1 MLLAAVWLGTLH
13 ILLFLLL
20 EAALVGIFYYWLFTF
35 LLNRPVFIDCDK
47 CGSRITTNTPWTCSC
62 GYENIN
68 LNDYPFINR
77 CEKETCHVEVKAY
90 LCHHCELMG
99 ETKWIFLSQ
108 DWSQIHYAIATD
120 PTRKRRQQEEL
131 EGQSRHMRRKEHEL
145 NVAKKQQEIND
156 VKQGSAPLVKKDEV
170 DEIEEMLRG
179 TVNKKYGLDLA
190 EIKLNREADEE
201 HKDNEPERVKARLRI
216 KDAVITV
223 SHKYLHP
230 PF

>member
-1 MLLAAVWLGTLH
+1 
-13 ILLFLLL
+13 
-20 EAALVGIFYYWLFTF
+20 
-35 LLNRPVFIDCDK
+35 
-47 CGSRITTNTPWTCSC
+47 
-62 GYENIN
+62 
-68 LNDYPFINR
+68 
-77 CEKETCHVEVKAY
+77 
-90 LCHHCELMG
+90 MG

-230 PF
+230 PFWGMEGVVFCRGD